1 MLVIMGILEKLY
13 KLKENSQFDSG
24 AEWAINEVIQMTI
37 DFFKQEF
44 YEGLD
49 DWNDKVLISGRF
61 NNIEEFISYYKRKIK
76 GE

>member
-1 MLVIMGILEKLY
+1 MGILEKLY
-13 KLKENSQFDSG
+13 ELKENSDFDSG
-24 AEWAINEVIQMTI
+24 AEWAIDEVIQMTI

-49 DWNDKVLISGRF
+49 DWNDKVLISDRF